1 MDEQT
6 LQALSRALTLL
17 IFRNGAVEELH
28 AKGER
33 LTDETMRILNMDIN
47 NRFYT
52 LLSLWFNGTEE
63 DNAKLES
70 TLNFLARFYGRE
82 WDKAQRIKLIW

>member
-1 MDEQT
+1 M
-6 LQALSRALTLL
+6 

-28 AKGER
+28 AKGES

-52 LLSLWFNGTEE
+52 LLSLWFNGMEE
-63 DNAKLES
+63 DNAKLER
-70 TLNFLARFYGRE
+70 TLNFLARFYGRD
-82 WDKAQRIKLIW
+82 WDKAQRIKLI

>member
-47 NRFYT
+47 NRFCT
-52 LLSLWFNGTEE
+52 LLALWFNGTEE
-63 DNAKLES
+63 DTAKLES
-70 TLNFLARFYGRE
+70 TLNFLARFYGRD
-82 WDKAQRIKLIW
+82 WDNAQRIKLI

>member
-28 AKGER
+28 AKGES

-63 DNAKLES
+63 DNAKLER

-82 WDKAQRIKLIW
+82 WDKAQRIKLI

>member
-28 AKGER
+28 ANGER

-63 DNAKLES
+63 DTAKLER
-70 TLNFLARFYGRE
+70 TLNFLARFYGRD
-82 WDKAQRIKLIW
+82 WDKAQRIKLI